1 MKNFFE
7 FIDAPDFATPLS
19 ETYKPVNVSYD
30 RREELEKQND
40 QTREENAEMPLKL
53 IKAIADFSPK
63 AKELSDKL
71 ALRSLNKNLEAG
83 FPELNDETMQL
94 YEQDWAELDD
104 WEKVNLAVEEEAVKT
119 GDLDTLEV
127 LKRDGVNLKRYSHNF
142 LTDVKNSIPS
152 WWAQYVAANH
162 PAGFENMK
170 EYREAYNSFRN
181 HIEQTLLKQG
191 FNSRMIK
198 FITKDQFSHTQD
210 LAMQDA
216 SKNIVERSETD
227 IKFDRLTTIS
237 NILNTGTPDTIFTD
251 AEAWVEKHKHLYNN
265 NLADTWTQFFNLA
278 WTATENS
285 DRDLTELFEDILMN
299 ESSDGYNSLLEKLGG
314 GDAGKL
320 RIHKIAADF
329 ENARNGTFELINT
342 KQRNYEAGIQE
353 RIREAIEANGGPLS
367 EAQLDKFIEDWDWS
381 ISPNLPNWMAE
392 YYSEEDLGDVLGSRL
407 LDQHIRDGEKVTK
420 GDIDRLIYDLELR
433 AKYYRQFG
441 FTNADGA
448 DTVGNYDS
456 LGTLSKHQYDV
467 LNKTITQYTTA
478 LDKVAGAHLSANALD
493 YFDQRFQYAMKDAAS
508 VTQAWEEA
516 MADLELWQKGQ
527 VFYEG
532 STAFKPEDE
541 GWKSIDEAFHFGEQT
556 NDQLSFERRL
566 RLLDAE
572 VSIKNNEKDLNTIIN
587 SEIIFG
593 SEEIIKEIYES
604 GTGKVETH
612 LFYTQLAGK
621 LTNAGYTIDAHTLQH
636 AQLTVYADL
645 INAEKPAISPML
657 AELLELKD
665 TNPEAYNLLNNFGD
679 GGSEAGI
686 DNYSA
691 KLHAYIAAYSPESEH
706 GSKIHFSEFTNLLPD
721 IQTFLQAESDK
732 TGSETEGQIVFIDK
746 DTGIVSYADQI
757 RQVNP
762 EHGDYFTLNTSAEQI
777 GSFLG
782 IDLYSPFGAGEMHLQ
797 WIVEGEGE
805 DEVGRWVMRQMYSQ
819 PGGSSSGI
827 YSTHIG
833 NGEQWGGV
841 IDGFTVQRFDPNAN
855 DGNGGWVDVGEV
867 TNESFEWGVK
877 NGRNTVENWDSSILN
892 TFQEFR

>member
-30 RREELEKQND
+30 RREELERQND

-83 FPELNDETMQL
+83 FPELNDETMKL
-94 YEQDWAELDD
+94 YEEDWAELDD
-104 WEKVNLAVEEEAVKT
+104 WEKVDLAVQEEAVKT

-198 FITKDQFSHTQD
+198 FITKEQFSHTQD
-210 LAMQDA
+210 QAMQDA
-216 SKNIVERSETD
+216 STHIIERSETD
-227 IKFDRLTTIS
+227 IQFDRLTTVS
-237 NILNTGTPDTIFTD
+237 NILNTGTPDTIFID

-285 DRDLTELFEDILMN
+285 DRDITELFEDLLLN
-299 ESSDGYNSLLEKLGG
+299 KSSDGYDSLLEKLGG

-320 RIHKIAADF
+320 RIAEIAADF

-353 RIREAIEANGGPLS
+353 KIKKAIEANNNQPLS
-367 EAQLDKFIEDWDWS
+367 QQQLDKYIEEWDWG
-381 ISPNLPNWMAE
+381 ISPNLPTWMAD
-392 YYSEEDLGDVLGSRL
+392 YYSKEDLGDAQNSKL
-407 LDQHIRDGEKVTK
+407 LDDYIRNGEEVTK
-420 GDIDRLIYDLELR
+420 GDIDRLIYDLDLR
-433 AKYYRQFG
+433 AKYYNKFG

-456 LGTLSKHQYDV
+456 LGTLSKNQYEV
-467 LNKTITQYTTA
+467 VNATISTYAERASTNVE
-478 LDKVAGAHLSANALD
+478 KVHIKHNALA
-493 YFDQRFQYAMKDAAS
+493 YFDQRFQYAMKDADN
-508 VTQAWEEA
+508 VQQAYEEA
-516 MADLELWQKGQ
+516 LADLQLWREGKTY
-527 VFYEG
+527 YEG
-532 STAFKPEDE
+532 STAFNPDSD
-541 GWKSIDEAFHFGEQT
+541 GWKDIKDPFHFGEQNT
-556 NDQLSFERRL
+556 TELANNRKL

-593 SEEIIKEIYES
+593 SEEILKEIYES

-612 LFYTQLAGK
+612 LFYTQLAGN
-621 LTNAGYTIDAHTLQH
+621 LTNAGYPVDAHTLQH

-657 AELLELKD
+657 AELLELKE

-706 GSKIHFSEFTNLLPD
+706 GSKIHFSEFSNLLPD
-721 IQTFLQAESDK
+721 IQTFLQTESDK
-732 TGSETEGQIVFIDK
+732 TGSETIGQTVWIDK
-746 DTGIVSYADQI
+746 DTGIVSYNNTISQL
-757 RQVNP
+757 NP
-762 EHGDYFTLNTSAEQI
+762 EHGDYFV
-777 GSFLG
+777 
-782 IDLYSPFGAGEMHLQ
+782 LYTPVRPLFGRGEMH
-797 WIVEGEGE
+797 IEYVIEGEG
-805 DEVGRWVMRQMYSQ
+805 DEAIGRWVMKQHYHA
-819 PGGSSSGI
+819 PGTSSSGT
-827 YSTHIG
+827 YSTTNYG
-833 NGEQWGGV
+833 RGEHWGGI
-841 IDGFTVQRFDPNAN
+841 IDVFTVQRYDPNAN

-867 TNESFEWGVK
+867 TGDSFTWGVE
-877 NGRNTVENWDSSILN
+877 NGRNIVEDWDSSILN